1 MDVKCAILN
10 GVLEEEV
17 FLRQPPGFESVEFPH
32 QVYKLRKVFYG
43 LKQATKAWHGRLR
56 GFLFNKGFETG
67 KVDKTLSP

>member
-1 MDVKCAILN
+1 
-10 GVLEEEV
+10 
-17 FLRQPPGFESVEFPH
+17 
-32 QVYKLRKVFYG
+32 VYKLRKVFYG